1 MNVRTN
7 SVKAWVLAARPKT
20 LSAALI
26 PVMVAAALAS
36 HAPQC
41 SWAAIVICALF
52 AALMQIAANLI
63 NDLLDFRK
71 GTDGTDR
78 LGPERACAQ
87 GWITPRAMRIGIA
100 VVLALALICGS
111 LVLSLSP
118 ALPSWEGSLPLEGG
132 FEGGWIMV
140 ALGAACVLFAFL
152 YTSWLSYAGL
162 GDLLVLVFFGFVP
175 CCGTYFAATGTLCT
189 SAWIAGLIC
198 GVLIDTL
205 LIINNYRD
213 RDTDHLSGKKTL
225 IATFGEKFGRYFYLA
240 CGIAA
245 WGLTSLLP
253 SHWEGMGAG
262 FTLPYLLLH
271 IITWRQMVRIRQ
283 GRELNHIL
291 GLTSRNMLI
300 FGVLLTVALAI

>member
-1 MNVRTN
+1 MEIKTN
-7 SVKAWVLAARPKT
+7 SPKAWILAARPKT

-87 GWITPRAMRIGIA
+87 GWITPRAMGIGIA

-111 LVLSLSP
+111 LILIYGQWSMVNGQWS
-118 ALPSWEGSLPLEGG
+118 
-132 FEGGWIMV
+132 MV

-162 GDLLVLVFFGFVP
+162 GDMLVLVFFGFVP

-189 SAWIAGLIC
+189 AAWIAGLVC

-213 RDTDHLSGKKTL
+213 RDTDRLSGKKTL
-225 IATFGEKFGRYFYLA
+225 IATFGEPFGRYFYLA

-245 WGLTSLLP
+245 WLLTFGLNAQCSMLYVQCSL
-253 SHWEGMGAG
+253 

-271 IITWRQMVRIRQ
+271 LHTWRQMVRIYQ

-300 FGVLLTVALAI
+300 FGVLLTIALAI